1 MGCEDLVLE
10 FPFVP
15 FLYPCFSNVPFQSLC
30 YSWVFQNPTPCKSFR
45 GLHPEIKGHFSS
57 EAAESLF
64 FMILPHALSKDF
76 FLSGSRWRG
85 HSLLN
90 QSWHTVH
97 NGVQS
102 QPQVR
107 NCVAINERFGG
118 RQNV

>member
-76 FLSGSRWRG
+76 FSLRFKVERTFPAKSVLA
-85 HSLLN
+85 HSAQWCAEPTTGKKLCCN
-90 QSWHTVH
+90 K
-97 NGVQS
+97 
-102 QPQVR
+102 
-107 NCVAINERFGG
+107 
-118 RQNV
+118 